1 MIDSLTIEGY
11 RAIETL
17 TLHPGRINLL
27 VGANNSGKSSI
38 LEILSLCSL
47 TQSEM
52 KDVVETNIW
61 QYLLKVKQYNPQN
74 LVHTGCK
81 GSSIKIKTGNKQI
94 TTSLIFEET
103 GYRDNTLGGI
113 ISNKIYAKAEN
124 YLYTTDFLKT
134 LWSNFDKFGS
144 LMSNDSSGNMFPS
157 YPPISEKESSQDI
170 FLVEQE
176 LLSHIKQKI
185 VQEGFESPKIIIS
198 TQDSEHISH
207 IYAEI

>member
-81 GSSIKIKTGNKQI
+81 GSSIK
-94 TTSLIFEET
+94 
-103 GYRDNTLGGI
+103 
-113 ISNKIYAKAEN
+113 
-124 YLYTTDFLKT
+124 
-134 LWSNFDKFGS
+134 
-144 LMSNDSSGNMFPS
+144 
-157 YPPISEKESSQDI
+157 
-170 FLVEQE
+170 
-176 LLSHIKQKI
+176 
-185 VQEGFESPKIIIS
+185 
-198 TQDSEHISH
+198 
-207 IYAEI
+207 